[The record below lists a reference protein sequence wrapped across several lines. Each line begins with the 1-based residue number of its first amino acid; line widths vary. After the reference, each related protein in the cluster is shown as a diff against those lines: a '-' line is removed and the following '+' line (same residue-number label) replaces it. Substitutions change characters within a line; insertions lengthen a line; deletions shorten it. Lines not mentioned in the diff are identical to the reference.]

1 MLVFLD
7 IIFMNT
13 CVKSLNHKLLLL
25 AYWTTKGRVEES
37 EQQPG
42 KIFDGGQGRQPILP
56 TASMT
61 VKLRAKQKS
70 TLSNIGSWS

>member
-1 MLVFLD
+1 
-7 IIFMNT
+7 MNT

-61 VKLRAKQKS
+61 VK
-70 TLSNIGSWS
+70 